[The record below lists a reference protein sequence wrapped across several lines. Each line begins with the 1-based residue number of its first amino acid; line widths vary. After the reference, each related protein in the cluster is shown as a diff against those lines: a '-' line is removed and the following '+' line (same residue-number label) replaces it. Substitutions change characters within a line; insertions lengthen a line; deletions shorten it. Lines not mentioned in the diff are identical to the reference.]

1 MRRYRRQKE
10 HTAEIVANQRERRV
24 PCGGVERNRIHI
36 VSGSHGVD
44 LWVINRGVTPAPT
57 KEQLVSLVRKALAE
71 L

>member
-1 MRRYRRQKE
+1 M
-10 HTAEIVANQRERRV
+10 